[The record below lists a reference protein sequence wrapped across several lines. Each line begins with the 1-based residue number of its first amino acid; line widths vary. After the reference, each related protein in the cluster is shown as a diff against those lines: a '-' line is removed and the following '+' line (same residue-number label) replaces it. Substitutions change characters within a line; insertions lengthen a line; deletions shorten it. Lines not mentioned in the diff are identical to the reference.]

1 MAGGRVGWFGIGF
14 PCRRAGPVHI
24 MNEIAPVGTDS
35 FGWTGVLVHIW
46 SRGMEFAVVSLLVGF
61 AVVSL
66 LVGSAVVNLLVGSA
80 VVNLLV
86 GSAVVN
92 LLVGFVGGGVARSQ
106 VQGGAVGERLT
117 QIFAQIEVSISEELL
132 GNIDKGVDA
141 AGSDASVVSGRRG
154 CTGGEQV
161 ADLEDLHGSV
171 SWEERGQSGHGVGQ

>member
-1 MAGGRVGWFGIGF
+1 
-14 PCRRAGPVHI
+14 

-61 AVVSL
+61 AVVNL
-66 LVGSAVVNLLVGSA
+66 LVGSAVVNLLVGSAVVNLLVGFAVVSLLVGSA

-92 LLVGFVGGGVARSQ
+92 LLVGFVGGGVARSL

-117 QIFAQIEVSISEELL
+117 QIFAQIEVSISEELF